1 MERERPEA
9 EAEQELAAAVRAI
22 AFTARRLERALG
34 ETDMTLPQFRV
45 LALIASSSARAGR
58 IAEQAAV
65 SRPSLTG
72 LLDGLE
78 ARGWIRRV
86 SVAGDRRGV
95 LPEVTPAGARAF
107 CKAEAA
113 MSNAL
118 GDLLDDDD
126 TPSAART
133 RVLHGLTALDDIL
146 RARSQIDAPRVP
158 TR

>member
-1 MERERPEA
+1 MEQERPEA
-9 EAEQELAAAVRAI
+9 ELAAAVRAI
-22 AFTARRLERALG
+22 AFSARRLERALG
-34 ETDMTLPQFRV
+34 GTDMTLPQYRV
-45 LALIASSSARAGR
+45 LALVASSSARAGR

-86 SVAGDRRGV
+86 AVAGDRRGV

-107 CKAEAA
+107 CKAEEAMVAA
-113 MSNAL
+113 L
-118 GDLLDDDD
+118 EELLDDAS
-126 TPSAART
+126 TSARN
-133 RVLHGLTALDDIL
+133 RVLTGLGSLGDVL
-146 RARSQIDAPRVP
+146 RSRSQIDDPRVP